1 MSQRN
6 RRIPL
11 VASDRDE
18 RDENIPID
26 RVLFV
31 GCLEQRHCLIGRA
44 GKVQG
49 DGMNTG
55 MAGIPWGKLMR
66 LPQQRQCG
74 DMVMLAHQQQAGRMS
89 DIGIVRLDLQRA
101 AQQFGTLLIHPP
113 HPIEIGQIR
122 LAGAGAFEHAH
133 AVPSVRLLPL
143 VVLEHVLDLRLH
155 CLAFV
160 LGLHRATTPH
170 TTSSV
175 SPYRDRLFRQSC
187 RLGNT
192 L

>member
-1 MSQRN
+1 
-6 RRIPL
+6 
-11 VASDRDE
+11 
-18 RDENIPID
+18 
-26 RVLFV
+26 
-31 GCLEQRHCLIGRA
+31 
-44 GKVQG
+44 
-49 DGMNTG
+49 
-55 MAGIPWGKLMR
+55 MR

-74 DMVMLAHQQQAGRMS
+74 DIVMLAHQQQAERMS
-89 DIGIVRLDLQRA
+89 DIGIVRLDLQCA

-122 LAGAGAFEHAH
+122 QRRHEPGIDPQCRAIFRLSLIAYRGRFSVTLKMVQPLDTYQSGDFAGAGVFERAP

-143 VVLEHVLDLRLH
+143 VVLYHVLDLRLH

-160 LGLHRATTPH
+160 LGIHRATTPH

-175 SPYRDRLFRQSC
+175 SLYRDRLFRELC